1 MFAQSSLKT
10 KLITIALIIGVVI
23 SLLTGAFLY
32 LKLVVQVE
40 ATAEESLI
48 SEMTLFA
55 NEQIDLKVQNGIT
68 ASTAMSFNPNV
79 IDALQQQNRDLVVPL
94 FSSIKARFAAQSIY
108 KNIKAELLT
117 NDGISLIHSWDL
129 NQSGENKSSS
139 PLFKKVKQDRYAF
152 GSITVDKRGV
162 GVVAFSP
169 VMQDKTMLGMIG
181 VSQGLRSVD
190 KKFLREYQGSWTLL
204 VDRNYLSNNLNN
216 ASLLDKNTSIDQR
229 YVVAND
235 GWFKAENLNLL
246 KQHFLQTNGDQ
257 TNFYLADGKVFID
270 VPAFDAENKV
280 FGRHIIVLNESYYFD
295 SVQSVKQAAWVA
307 LISMVLIIFVLTMVI
322 VIIVNRMVLKPIHSF
337 QKTTDHILETGDFS
351 ARIQISSNDEVG
363 LAGKAIN
370 QFLENVST
378 AIKEANQSIQAV
390 ARGDF
395 SQKMTGQYHGDLGA
409 LKHGI
414 NNSISEISGVV
425 DQLSNVMQSLSDG
438 IYDININSTAKGQYQ
453 AILNNAQKTMD
464 ETNEVII
471 EINQVMENMQQ
482 GNFNSRVKIQAH
494 GDLLTLKDRINQ
506 SMDDLATAIAEI
518 RQTVI
523 SQSEGDLTQNISG
536 NYLGELKSLK
546 EAMNLSS
553 QRLQE
558 SIALSMSAA
567 ETVNQESLNLSNDA
581 NNLSSRVQQ
590 QAAAIQETSAT
601 MEEMNA
607 AVLNNTDNA
616 SKTADLFERVNREA
630 DQAVQVMEQTIDA
643 MGKIQTSSHEIAEIV
658 TLIDSIA
665 FQTNLLALN
674 AAVEAARAGEHG
686 RGFAVVAGE
695 VRALAQ
701 KSADAA
707 KDIKQLIDTS
717 VENIGQGTRLASTTG
732 EAIQGISRSID
743 KANEMIH
750 SITNASAEQTE
761 GVSQVHQAITD
772 IDAATQE
779 NAMLVERTSTAAQKM
794 AEQSSELN
802 RSMSHFKVETAYIAQ
817 TRTQQASSSPAPQ
830 VAPITEKNQP
840 KSIAVKSAPVSIPS
854 NRSADEWEDF

>member
-1 MFAQSSLKT
+1 
-10 KLITIALIIGVVI
+10 
-23 SLLTGAFLY
+23 
-32 LKLVVQVE
+32 
-40 ATAEESLI
+40 
-48 SEMTLFA
+48 
-55 NEQIDLKVQNGIT
+55 
-68 ASTAMSFNPNV
+68 
-79 IDALQQQNRDLVVPL
+79 
-94 FSSIKARFAAQSIY
+94 
-108 KNIKAELLT
+108 
-117 NDGISLIHSWDL
+117 
-129 NQSGENKSSS
+129 
-139 PLFKKVKQDRYAF
+139 
-152 GSITVDKRGV
+152 
-162 GVVAFSP
+162 
-169 VMQDKTMLGMIG
+169 
-181 VSQGLRSVD
+181 
-190 KKFLREYQGSWTLL
+190 
-204 VDRNYLSNNLNN
+204 
-216 ASLLDKNTSIDQR
+216 
-229 YVVAND
+229 
-235 GWFKAENLNLL
+235 
-246 KQHFLQTNGDQ
+246 
-257 TNFYLADGKVFID
+257 
-270 VPAFDAENKV
+270 
-280 FGRHIIVLNESYYFD
+280 
-295 SVQSVKQAAWVA
+295 
-307 LISMVLIIFVLTMVI
+307 
-322 VIIVNRMVLKPIHSF
+322 VNRMVLKPIHSF